1 MFFEQKM
8 KFVETFL
15 LLPLKFKTMEILV
28 LFLLVLCI
36 LISEGYLFY
45 KAITRLLDEREREE
59 SIATRHISRT
69 LEANTSPKKT
79 LPHETP
85 IGSPRRRL
93 FPEKT
98 DSFAVSANKNGAK
111 TPVASGT
118 GEGPWRRFRTWWS
131 RTTR

>member
-1 MFFEQKM
+1 
-8 KFVETFL
+8 
-15 LLPLKFKTMEILV
+15 MEILV
-28 LFLLVLCI
+28 FFLLVLCI

-69 LEANTSPKKT
+69 LEENTSPNKI

-98 DSFAVSANKNGAK
+98 DSSAVSANKNGAK

-118 GEGPWRRFRTWWS
+118 GGGPWRRFRTWWS